1 MALNS
6 HSILC
11 SSIFFTIF
19 YWISQ
24 RGGND
29 GALNGSPWQ
38 VPEISLYPPRAL
50 ILQSLISAPL
60 SQILILPRLHNA
72 RINPLTPR
80 GEVRFL
86 VLTCPTEEPYGY
98 FSGRHVAREVERVG
112 W

>member
-1 MALNS
+1 MTLDRQAF
-6 HSILC
+6 LC
-11 SSIFFTIF
+11 SFLFLLPVSDKPN
-19 YWISQ
+19 
-24 RGGND
+24 RGND

-60 SQILILPRLHNA
+60 SQILILPRLHNV

-86 VLTCPTEEPYGY
+86 VLTCPTKEPYGSLY
-98 FSGRHVAREVERVG
+98 GRHVAQEIERVG
-112 W
+112 